1 MAAVS
6 NLFDRR
12 AKCTNFKLVGGQIE
26 MPKASRRKGMG
37 RGCPLLSRLG
47 DVGEHRKLPQQG
59 AGWTSA
65 ENEFWR
71 ILELEKTHLIDT
83 NLSS

>member
-1 MAAVS
+1 VS

-26 MPKASRRKGMG
+26 IRGEGNGEWVSPSPADKGVRG
-37 RGCPLLSRLG
+37 R
-47 DVGEHRKLPQQG
+47 V
-59 AGWTSA
+59 TT

-83 NLSS
+83 NLSFLTFLEELAGWI